1 MNLGIFAQSVQAAIT
16 HHQRLGDL
24 SNINLFSPSPGG
36 QKSRMKMLGRIGKKE
51 SKMEVAKRQRE
62 EKVRKKMTKE
72 NSRTGVRIS
81 GETNSPRG

>member
-1 MNLGIFAQSVQAAIT
+1 
-16 HHQRLGDL
+16 
-24 SNINLFSPSPGG
+24 
-36 QKSRMKMLGRIGKKE
+36 MKMLGRIGKKE

-81 GETNSPRG
+81 GETNSPPG